1 MPWLKRLG
9 KIQKRFS
16 YASWT
21 SPSHLT
27 YLMGQLPH
35 DSPKRTF
42 ASRAYQKDL
51 LLWGDRLGIPKL
63 RFNEFLP
70 ELSLPKML
78 KTYGYRSE
86 AMVSMPVLNP
96 TTSMSRFFDSYR
108 LMPSHNDFGAI
119 VDRLSFKGSAPRFY
133 FLNVGET
140 HYPYALADERE
151 NELPRLHGLHG
162 TFKHM
167 EDGFNGA
174 MKKPKERFFSKK
186 ELLSMKHKQ
195 IDCLEHLDGHLK
207 RVFDKCPSN
216 THFIITS
223 DHGEL
228 FGEDGFFGHGPIF
241 HEKVFEV
248 PLVEGRMS

>member
-42 ASRAYQKDL
+42 ASRAYQKEL

-96 TTSMSRFFDSYR
+96 TTPMSRFFDRYR

-119 VDRLSFKGSAPRFY
+119 VDQLSFKGSTPRFY

-140 HYPYALADERE
+140 HYPYALAGEKE
-151 NELPRLHGLHG
+151 NELPHLHGLHG

-167 EDGFNGA
+167 DDGFSGA

-186 ELLSMKHKQ
+186 ELLSMKNKQ
-195 IDCLEHLDGHLK
+195 IDCLEHLDEHLK

-248 PLVEGRMS
+248 PLVEGRIR